1 MCGFG
6 EKDRRPI
13 DPPPV
18 VEIIAGTEPLTP
30 TAVQSLVL
38 QCTLWNE
45 DGTQHRNIIRTEVG
59 PAPGLGTAEELP
71 AQREE
76 KHARVMMGNVFA
88 NALHLEDEH
97 KQLGY
102 LCIFS
107 DLSIRVEGIY
117 RLKFDLLR
125 LAMPPQPVAGANTII
140 AVALSDRFQVFPAK
154 RFGGMSSSSPLTM
167 ALARQGVKIH
177 VRTRRDRTEPGVEQ
191 GGEQGEQEGEETET

>member
-18 VEIIAGTEPLTP
+18 VEIIGRTEPLTP
-30 TAVQSLVL
+30 SAVQSLVL

-59 PAPGLGTAEELP
+59 PTPGLGAAEELP
-71 AQREE
+71 VQTEE
-76 KHARVMMGNVFA
+76 KHARVMMGNIFA
-88 NALHLEDEH
+88 NALHLEDER
-97 KQLGY
+97 KQFGY
-102 LCIFS
+102 FCIFS

-117 RLKFDLLR
+117 RLRFDLLR
-125 LAMPPQPVAGANTII
+125 LSIPPQPVAGANQII

-154 RFGGMSSSSPLTM
+154 RFKGMTPSSPLTV
-167 ALARQGVKIH
+167 ALARQGVKLHI
-177 VRTRRDRTEPGVEQ
+177 RRVKTEQGAEQ
-191 GGEQGEQEGEETET
+191 GGEQGEQEAEEES